1 MSDIIDKANDLV
13 EQTDL
18 FALRAIREN
27 LKPEAEFTGECLW
40 CSEAVEAPKRW
51 CDADCR
57 NDWEKDK
64 KRRNRE

>member
-1 MSDIIDKANDLV
+1 MSDIIDDANNLV
-13 EQTDL
+13 
-18 FALRAIREN
+18 ALAEDTALKNIRAN

-40 CSEAVEAPKRW
+40 CSEEVISPKRW